1 MGLLLKGVYM
11 ILLFQSDDYGITRA
25 VSQGIIYS
33 ITHGIVRNTGLF
45 ANMPWAEECVE
56 WIRPY
61 LDDIAFGIDLN
72 ASTGPSLLG
81 YDKVPNLCH
90 ENGMFYTSR
99 ENRAMDTAEN
109 NYDHVNYEQ
118 VYAEFEAQTERFIA
132 LVGKAPDY
140 IHGHAYGSKTT
151 EKARRA
157 IAEKYNRPLTADFRE
172 PYKPMGAMSWYT
184 GKTPEEQLNNDPLGY
199 ITSDKGGLLNQE
211 LGYIITHC
219 GWCDKEL
226 FELSSYN
233 TCRAVDLA
241 AATSDE
247 IKAWVKDNDIELIT
261 FKDLR

>member
-1 MGLLLKGVYM
+1 
-11 ILLFQSDDYGITRA
+11 
-25 VSQGIIYS
+25 
-33 ITHGIVRNTGLF
+33 
-45 ANMPWAEECVE
+45 
-56 WIRPY
+56 
-61 LDDIAFGIDLN
+61 
-72 ASTGPSLLG
+72 
-81 YDKVPNLCH
+81 
-90 ENGMFYTSR
+90 
-99 ENRAMDTAEN
+99 
-109 NYDHVNYEQ
+109 
-118 VYAEFEAQTERFIA
+118 
-132 LVGKAPDY
+132 
-140 IHGHAYGSKTT
+140 
-151 EKARRA
+151 
-157 IAEKYNRPLTADFRE
+157 
-172 PYKPMGAMSWYT
+172 MSWYT